1 MKPKASRVQSVL
13 PPMQRLLNL
22 KLQQDLPTDE
32 LVEHIIN
39 YFENI
44 IECMPGNVY
53 WLDKEGKAVGCNQN
67 VLDMFG
73 MNSIDQFRGLDFD
86 TMGSIGHWTE
96 QATTAFKKDT
106 LIVLKTGIAKLNV
119 EEPPI
124 PHWDGRMIHFLTHR
138 VPLFNQQHD
147 IIGVVGIS
155 IDITDRKQLET
166 ALNEAKI
173 RAEAANQAKTEF
185 LANMSHDL
193 RTPLSGITGFASII
207 KEEASE
213 PKIREYAESL
223 SESSDALLL
232 LLNEILDVIKI
243 SSGATPLTR
252 QKFNLKTRLLSVI
265 QLNKAKAYQKGIT
278 LKYTYDDALPKCI
291 ISDAMRVHRIAL
303 ELVTNGL
310 MFTETGYVSL
320 SVHLAQ
326 EKERELVLKLCVED
340 TGMGIPQKQ
349 QDEIFM
355 PFKRLN
361 PSFEGRFQGAGLGLS
376 LVHQY
381 INELEGEIYVEST
394 KGKGS
399 RFICLIP
406 VRRSLTDDAFGA
418 ATDEVNAVTPPLKG
432 AHFKKSAMPSTTTP
446 QRLYKVLVVEDNNI
460 AATVATIILGKLGC
474 NVINALTGFE
484 AISHIKEHGP
494 FDLIFM
500 DIGLPDID
508 GYETTKRIRILE
520 QGSKKTTPIVALTAH
535 GDEEHR
541 ERALQIGMNAIITK
555 PLTKERAQAV
565 LCEMIAHFGQKE
577 EHPISVELSSDT
589 IKETK
594 IIDEAFLATQVG
606 GNEVIQREI
615 LTLLSQSLAQELS
628 LLRQEFQN
636 QEWEVLAKHAHQLK
650 SSASYSGALRL
661 KEACTLLE
669 HTLKEKQTPHY
680 ESRYQLLLQE
690 IDNLSQKLSQMG
702 YTAD

>member
-1 MKPKASRVQSVL
+1 
-13 PPMQRLLNL
+13 MQRLLNL
-22 KLQQDLPTDE
+22 ELHQALSTDQ

-73 MNSIDQFRGLDFD
+73 MNSIDEFRGLDFD
-86 TMGSIGHWTE
+86 SMGSIGHWTE
-96 QATTAFKKDT
+96 EATTAFKKDT
-106 LIVLKTGIAKLNV
+106 LEVLKTGVAKLNV

-138 VPLFNQQHD
+138 VPLFNQQRD
-147 IIGVVGIS
+147 IIGVVGVS
-155 IDITDRKQLET
+155 IDITERKQLET
-166 ALNEAKI
+166 ALKEAKI

-265 QLNKAKAYQKGIT
+265 QLNKAKAHQKGIA
-278 LKYTYDDALPKCI
+278 LKYTYDDILPECI

-406 VRRSLTDDAFGA
+406 VRRSLTDDAFGT
-418 ATDEVNAVTPPLKG
+418 ATDEMSTAAPLLKG
-432 AHFKKSAMPSTTTP
+432 TRLKKTAVPNTITKK
-446 QRLYKVLVVEDNNI
+446 LYKVLVVEDNNI

-484 AISHIKEHGP
+484 AISQIKEHGP

-520 QGSKKTTPIVALTAH
+520 KASKKPTPIVALTAH

-541 ERALQIGMNAIITK
+541 ERALQVGMNAIITK
-555 PLTKERAQAV
+555 PLTKERAQEV
-565 LCEMIAHFGQKE
+565 LSEMIAHCGQNE
-577 EHPISVELSSDT
+577 ELPTSVEPSSDT

-594 IIDEAFLATQVG
+594 IIDEAFLASQVG
-606 GNEVIQREI
+606 GNEVILKEI
-615 LTLLSQSLAQELS
+615 LTLLSQSLAPELN
-628 LLRQEFQN
+628 LLTQEFQN

-690 IDNLSQKLSQMG
+690 IDNLRQKLCQMG
-702 YTAD
+702 YTAS